1 MMILIS
7 STCFPQKVALMNSFI
22 HTVFGVGMFLGPVF
36 GSILI
41 PVGGYVTPFV
51 SIGLIETVF
60 SFLGMIIIPVFPA
73 SKKTAND
80 FKTKE
85 YLMFLVSFPALSVFV
100 PTIVV
105 TLMSGFRDSAY
116 ALHYHEVTGL
126 AYQKIGL
133 LFVVNALAAT
143 ITLSVVGVLTQKGF
157 GPSIMIIAQCLTPL
171 TTFAMF
177 LPYILP
183 EIETKGWAI
192 LTLATNGVS
201 VDAAINPSYLLLQKA
216 AIKNGVQNIDQVRK
230 YSSSCFMIILS
241 MGRILGAA
249 LIGGYL
255 NELVGFYFTSLI
267 YTSVAMVTVTWHIV
281 FLVRSGLIGKVYFDT
296 DVDND
301 EPASD
306 NLDALN

>member
-1 MMILIS
+1 
-7 STCFPQKVALMNSFI
+7 
-22 HTVFGVGMFLGPVF
+22 
-36 GSILI
+36 
-41 PVGGYVTPFV
+41 
-51 SIGLIETVF
+51 
-60 SFLGMIIIPVFPA
+60 
-73 SKKTAND
+73 
-80 FKTKE
+80 
-85 YLMFLVSFPALSVFV
+85 
-100 PTIVV
+100 
-105 TLMSGFRDSAY
+105 
-116 ALHYHEVTGL
+116 
-126 AYQKIGL
+126 
-133 LFVVNALAAT
+133 
-143 ITLSVVGVLTQKGF
+143 
-157 GPSIMIIAQCLTPL
+157 MIIAQCLTPL